1 MALNE
6 SALMEQF
13 KATVALKDS
22 EISKIHAENEK
33 LSTELKKI
41 KNRYKGMRTIL
52 DEAELKEK
60 VAILLEVEQLRK
72 VSKFILITVY
82 EYNSYHISLKN
93 ANAKPNCTCINRTGT
108 RCLKML
114 LSLQKNWSKARLE
127 NICLVK
133 SSVHYR

>member
-72 VSKFILITVY
+72 VSKIILITVH
-82 EYNSYHISLKN
+82 EYYISYY
-93 ANAKPNCTCINRTGT
+93 
-108 RCLKML
+108 
-114 LSLQKNWSKARLE
+114 SKRIQMKKLIA
-127 NICLVK
+127 LV
-133 SSVHYR
+133 SIGPRRDV

>member
-33 LSTELKKI
+33 LATGLKKI

-82 EYNSYHISLKN
+82 EYNISLKN

>member
-72 VSKFILITVY
+72 VSKIILITVH
-82 EYNSYHISLKN
+82 EYKLISYY
-93 ANAKPNCTCINRTGT
+93 
-108 RCLKML
+108 
-114 LSLQKNWSKARLE
+114 SKRIQMKKLIA
-127 NICLVK
+127 LV
-133 SSVHYR
+133 SIGPRRDV

>member
-72 VSKFILITVY
+72 VSKFILITVLPL
-82 EYNSYHISLKN
+82 YHIARKRMQM
-93 ANAKPNCTCINRTGT
+93 PNLIALLSIGPGRDDKKCCSAYRRTGA
-108 RCLKML
+108 K
-114 LSLQKNWSKARLE
+114 QD
-127 NICLVK
+127 
-133 SSVHYR
+133 

>member
-82 EYNSYHISLKN
+82 EYKLYHIARKRMQM
-93 ANAKPNCTCINRTGT
+93 PNLIALLSIGPGRDDKKCCSAYRRTGA
-108 RCLKML
+108 K
-114 LSLQKNWSKARLE
+114 QD
-127 NICLVK
+127 
-133 SSVHYR
+133 

>member
-33 LSTELKKI
+33 LATELKKI

-82 EYNSYHISLKN
+82 EYKYIIL
-93 ANAKPNCTCINRTGT
+93 
-108 RCLKML
+108 
-114 LSLQKNWSKARLE
+114 
-127 NICLVK
+127 LVK
-133 SSVHYR
+133 EWKCQI

>member
-72 VSKFILITVY
+72 VSKFILSAVSRYIAR
-82 EYNSYHISLKN
+82 KRMQM
-93 ANAKPNCTCINRTGT
+93 PNLIAHLSIGPGRDDKKCCSAYRRTGA
-108 RCLKML
+108 K
-114 LSLQKNWSKARLE
+114 QD
-127 NICLVK
+127 
-133 SSVHYR
+133 